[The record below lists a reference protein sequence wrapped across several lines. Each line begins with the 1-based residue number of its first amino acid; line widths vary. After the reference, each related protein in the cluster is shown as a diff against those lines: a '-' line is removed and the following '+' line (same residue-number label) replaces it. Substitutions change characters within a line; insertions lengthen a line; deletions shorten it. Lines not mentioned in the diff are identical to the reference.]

1 MIIRAREIIMRAGE
15 RRAPETHTPV
25 EIATDYKRH
34 MKGVWGAAGSDERGA
49 AGSDE
54 RGGYSGF
61 RVR

>member
-1 MIIRAREIIMRAGE
+1 MIMRAGE

-34 MKGVWGAAGSDERGA
+34 MKGVWGAAGSDERG
-49 AGSDE
+49 
-54 RGGYSGF
+54 GYSGL